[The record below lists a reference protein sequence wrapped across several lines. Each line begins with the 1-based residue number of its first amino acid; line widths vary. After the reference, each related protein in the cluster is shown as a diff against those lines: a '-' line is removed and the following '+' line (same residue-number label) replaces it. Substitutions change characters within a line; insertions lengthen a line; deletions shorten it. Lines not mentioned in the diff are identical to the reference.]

1 MLDVTETL
9 YEMLSRTNFNRGT
22 NDDYKQLQP
31 KNTFLYVQE
40 TLKYGRK
47 PQPRSS
53 HCCSA
58 CLDVWLCFIALFK
71 CKF

>member
-40 TLKYGRK
+40 RLKYGSK

-53 HCCSA
+53 A
-58 CLDVWLCFIALFK
+58 CLYVWLCFIALFK